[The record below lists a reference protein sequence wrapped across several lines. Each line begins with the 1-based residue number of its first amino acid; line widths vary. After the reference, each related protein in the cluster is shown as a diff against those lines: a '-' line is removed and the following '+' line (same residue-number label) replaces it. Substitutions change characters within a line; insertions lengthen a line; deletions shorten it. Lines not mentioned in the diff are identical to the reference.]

1 MKYAYK
7 MKKPTTAL
15 VISSLVVLLGIL
27 QLIREIFGLGTW
39 HLRGYIEKY
48 EGIGYLIIS
57 LIESPGLWIIICSL
71 SYYHLHKKGGQLLW
85 GAIAIQAFFL
95 FAMYREPMAKL
106 WFVVVWPLFAFVI
119 YHGKKYNKTEN
130 TNSDILDDP
139 DF

>member
-1 MKYAYK
+1 
-7 MKKPTTAL
+7 MKKPATAL
-15 VISSLVVLLGIL
+15 ILSSLVVLLGIL
-27 QLIREIFGLGTW
+27 QLAREIFGWGTW
-39 HLRGYIEKY
+39 RLRGYIETY
-48 EGIGYLIIS
+48 EGGGDLITR
-57 LIESPGLWIIICSL
+57 LIESPGIWIMICSL

-106 WFVVVWPLFAFVI
+106 WFVVVWSLFAFVM
-119 YHGKKYNKTEN
+119 YYGKQYAKPED